1 MNMGVSD
8 LKLDIKC
15 DHIKLKLFIFKENDN
30 DKQKRE
36 GIPQA
41 KNSI

>member
-1 MNMGVSD
+1 MGASD
-8 LKLDIKC
+8 LKLVIKG
-15 DHIKLKLFIFKENDN
+15 DHIKLKLFISKEIDN